1 MTKLFAVSAAL
12 AALTAAPSFAATLSQ
27 IDRESILVVAPE
39 ANLDGLSPEQ
49 VRILSSAA
57 AQTDLPAQP
66 GAAEFVR
73 SVLQG

>member
-1 MTKLFAVSAAL
+1 MTKLFAAAAAL
-12 AALTAAPSFAATLSQ
+12 AALTAAPALAATLSDL
-27 IDRESILVVAPE
+27 DREAIRVVAPD
-39 ANLDGLSPEQ
+39 ANLDGLTPEQ

-66 GAAEFVR
+66 GAADFVR